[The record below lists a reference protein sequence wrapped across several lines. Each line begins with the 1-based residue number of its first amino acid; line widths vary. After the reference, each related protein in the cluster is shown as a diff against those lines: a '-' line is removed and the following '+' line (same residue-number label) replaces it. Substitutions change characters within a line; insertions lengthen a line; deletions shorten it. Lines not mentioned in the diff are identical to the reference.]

1 MLSTITQSDLDR
13 SVPLDVRTLTPGDT
27 VALPQGGTIRGR
39 YFNPLSAFH
48 VAEVNGDTFTVT
60 DYPNIRVGRDELP
73 AHVVTIHTG
82 PQETTQAQPGEVL
95 GMVPDVVLYDEVL
108 AAVATIEREVPAS
121 HRYLVEKLR
130 DLLPHPARSFS
141 ISVQVGVTD
150 ADEATAVSRVR
161 EALEVA
167 NIDVLDLAV
176 ENQ

>member
-48 VAEVNGDTFTVT
+48 VADVDGDTFTVT
-60 DYPNIRVGRDELP
+60 DYPGIRVGRGELP

-82 PQETTQAQPGEVL
+82 PEPEVL